1 MLIHHGWPEERSK
14 SPLCT
19 HPFWNNRDEL
29 TIQNGILFK
38 GMKVVI
44 PQALR
49 HEMIKRTHSSYLG
62 IEASLRKV
70 RDVIYWPGMN
80 AEIRDFIGQ
89 CSTCNELGQKQC
101 KELMMAHQIP
111 KCPWSRVG
119 MDLFSC
125 LHKEYLITVDYYSG
139 FSELDL
145 LPANPTAASVITKC
159 KINFSRHGIPKKIV
173 SDNGSQFV
181 SEEFANFAR
190 EWEFSHNPT
199 SPYHSR
205 SN

>member
-1 MLIHHGWPEERSK
+1 MVGLKKEVLK
-14 SPLCT
+14 SPPCT

-49 HEMIKRTHSSYLG
+49 HEMIKRTHSSHLG
-62 IEASLRKV
+62 IEASLRKA

-80 AEIRDFIGQ
+80 AEIREFIRQ

-101 KELMMAHQIP
+101 KEPMMTHDIP
-111 KCPWSRVG
+111 KHPWSRVG
-119 MDLFSC
+119 KDLFSC
-125 LHKEYLITVDYYSG
+125 LGKEYLITVDYYSD
-139 FSELDL
+139 FWELDL
-145 LPANPTAASVITKC
+145 LPANPLAASVITKC
-159 KINFSRHGIPKKIV
+159 KINVSRHGIPKKVV

-181 SEEFANFAR
+181 SEEFANFAK
-190 EWEFSHNPT
+190 EWEFSHKPP
-199 SPYHSR
+199 SPYHS
-205 SN
+205 